1 MFKKLYKYS
10 VLVLMASFL
19 GFATSAYAGD
29 EPNVLVLNED
39 VDRDSVPND
48 SRINKRILRAIDN
61 QLGDMG
67 IKVFDE
73 TAVSLE
79 QGFATGQT
87 RRSDAEII
95 DIAKLISRPPID
107 VAVIYTTY
115 ASIKSTSYIN
125 KVKIRVEGR
134 LLNVKTG
141 RNLGSFELKSPKE
154 WTAPVDCNR
163 ECILE
168 EVGDDARVIAND
180 VGAVLGEKLVWM
192 VDGGGSSEAGGDG
205 TGMAYTLEF
214 DGFTPEEMMEVEE
227 YLIIFSG
234 YKSHRPIY
242 SGARRSEIWYETS
255 IKSAKLNRNMTKMLA
270 ELDLR
275 GLVQFS
281 GNTVKVEKISL
292 RGKKSREDTSGW

>member
-192 VDGGGSSEAGGDG
+192 VDGGGSSEAGG
-205 TGMAYTLEF
+205 
-214 DGFTPEEMMEVEE
+214 FT
-227 YLIIFSG
+227 
-234 YKSHRPIY
+234 
-242 SGARRSEIWYETS
+242 YEH
-255 IKSAKLNRNMTKMLA
+255 LY
-270 ELDLR
+270 
-275 GLVQFS
+275 Q
-281 GNTVKVEKISL
+281 
-292 RGKKSREDTSGW
+292 

>member
-1 MFKKLYKYS
+1 M
-10 VLVLMASFL
+10 LVMLL
-19 GFATSAYAGD
+19 TVVGFSNVAYAGD

-39 VDRDSVPND
+39 YDKDSVPNN
-48 SRINKRILRAIDN
+48 SRINKRVLRAIDN

-67 IKVFDE
+67 IAVYDE

-79 QGFATGQT
+79 QGFATGRI

-95 DIAKLISRPPID
+95 DIAKSISRPPID
-107 VAVIYTTY
+107 VAVIYTAY
-115 ASIKSTSYIN
+115 ASVKTLPHIS
-125 KVKIRVEGR
+125 KVKVRVEGR
-134 LLNVKTG
+134 ILNVKTG
-141 RNLGSFELKSPKE
+141 RNLGSFEVKSPKE

-168 EVGDDARVIAND
+168 EVGDDARIIAND
-180 VGAVLGEKLVWM
+180 VGAVLAEKLAWM
-192 VDGGGSSEAGGDG
+192 VDGGGSTDVGGEGID
-205 TGMAYTLEF
+205 MAYTLEF
-214 DGFTPEEMMEVEE
+214 DGFTPEEMMEIEE

-242 SGARRSEIWYETS
+242 TGARRSEIWYES
-255 IKSAKLNRNMTKMLA
+255 AIKSAKLNRNMTKMLA

-281 GNTVKVEKISL
+281 GNTVKVEKITL
-292 RGKKSREDTSGW
+292 RGKKAKEDTSGW